1 MERLSNF
8 KKLII
13 CIEVDDEYFEER
25 YNEIEVI
32 LKVNNLSLF

>member
-1 MERLSNF
+1 MERLSSF
-8 KKLII
+8 KKFII

-25 YNEIEVI
+25 YKEIEVI